1 MARPPLLSIMS
12 RQAHRQL
19 SRKTVKAAT
28 TAARAKVAADRR
40 RAKAAVISK
49 GENPILVHLTDGAVR
64 FPDGT
69 IMTDLCF
76 RNPNIDLRTPE
87 ELRARLAW
95 SERFIELQEADGAV
109 NPFTGGAPTAHS
121 LADSRAEVKRI
132 KARLAEMEEGR

>member
-1 MARPPLLSIMS
+1 MMARPPLLSMMT

-19 SRKTVKAAT
+19 SRKTVKAAVS
-28 TAARAKVAADRR
+28 TAKAKVASDRR
-40 RAKAAVISK
+40 RAKK

-76 RNPNIDLRTPE
+76 RNPTIDLRTPE

-95 SERFIELQEADGAV
+95 SERFIELQEAEGAV
-109 NPFTGGAPTAHS
+109 NPFTGGAPTEHS
-121 LADSRAEVKRI
+121 LADSRAEVERI
-132 KARLAEMEEGR
+132 KARLAEMEGGR

>member
-1 MARPPLLSIMS
+1 MMARPPLLSMMT

-19 SRKTVKAAT
+19 SRKTVKAAVS
-28 TAARAKVAADRR
+28 TAKAKVASDRR
-40 RAKAAVISK
+40 RAKK

-76 RNPNIDLRTPE
+76 RSPDIDGRTPE

-109 NPFTGGAPTAHS
+109 NPFTGGAPTEHS
-121 LADSRAEVKRI
+121 LADSRAEVERI
-132 KARLAEMEEGR
+132 KARLAEMEGDR